1 MAPPTEIN
9 RLAPAGSRRG
19 RLAAL
24 AALAAT
30 TFWAGCPE
38 PPAPP
43 PKAAAAV
50 DLAAAAPEPAVKRV
64 EDEEPAAHSSELG
77 LLHQPL
83 PRLPAEGAV
92 YAVADFPQH
101 TPPLHEGTTDD
112 RRLVEVYC
120 VGCHSTTYISMQP
133 PLPRERWE
141 AEVKKMIS
149 PFGAMLPDNVAV
161 RIATYL
167 HSYYGDSP
175 LPPRKHPPTQNTG
188 PAAPAPP
195 SPGSP
200 GH

>member
-1 MAPPTEIN
+1 MAPQTER
-9 RLAPAGSRRG
+9 RLPRAWAG
-19 RLAAL
+19 LAAL
-24 AALAAT
+24 TVVLGA
-30 TFWAGCPE
+30 CPP

-43 PKAAAAV
+43 PPAAA
-50 DLAAAAPEPAVKRV
+50 DLAERAAPPSEAAPKKLPEDAEPVIH
-64 EDEEPAAHSSELG
+64 PSELG
-77 LLHQPL
+77 QLRQPL
-83 PRLPAEGAV
+83 PKLPAEGSL

-101 TPPLHEGTTDD
+101 TPPLHEGTADD

-167 HSYYGDSP
+167 HAYYGDSP
-175 LPPRKHPPTQNTG
+175 LPPRKRPPTAD

-195 SPGSP
+195 ASPSP
-200 GH
+200 